1 MKLNDIIR
9 ALDIC
14 LVQNNIDTSCCAGC
28 PLFGHENC
36 KKVLVDAAADKLN
49 SMRNLLDDSIN
60 HHYYDTLEEYQ
71 EENAALRDQLQQIE
85 AILVK

>member
-14 LVQNNIDTSCCAGC
+14 LVQNNNYTSHCAVC
-28 PLFGHENC
+28 PLFGCEDC
-36 KKVLVDAAADKLN
+36 KKVLVDTAAEKLT

-71 EENAALRDQLQQIE
+71 EENAVLRDQLRQIE
-85 AILVK
+85 AILIK